1 MRLKC
6 GAQAVQVPAFDPSL
20 GIWLRQDQQVSG
32 SESTMWAE
40 HVATDVAASAFSLEV
55 LKVPVELVTE
65 NLR

>member
-6 GAQAVQVPAFDPSL
+6 GAPAVQVPAFDPSL

-32 SESTMWAE
+32 KESTMRAE
-40 HVATDVAASAFSLEV
+40 RVATDVTASACSLEV
-55 LKVPVELVTE
+55 LKVPVGLVTE